1 MRFTTTALVLTVI
14 MIFKTSLMTIQT
26 NSRLILLQDE
36 LYQAELGIYKRTL
49 QVKSK
54 DVMVVYFTI
63 LERITISSQA
73 KVVKK
78 NLMSCK
84 KTKKILK

>member
-1 MRFTTTALVLTVI
+1 MRFTTTALVLTAT
-14 MIFKTSLMTIQT
+14 MRLKTFLMTIQT
-26 NSRLILLQDE
+26 VSRLILLQDE
-36 LYQAELGIYKRTL
+36 LYQAELDIYKRTL
-49 QVKSK
+49 LVESK
-54 DVMVVYFTI
+54 AVVVVFFTI

>member
-1 MRFTTTALVLTVI
+1 MVLTAI
-14 MIFKTSLMTIQT
+14 MRLKTSLMTIQT
-26 NSRLILLQDE
+26 SSRLILMQDE
-36 LYQAELGIYKRTL
+36 LYQAELDIYKRTL
-49 QVKSK
+49 LVKSK
-54 DVMVVYFTI
+54 AVVVVFFTI

-78 NLMSCK
+78 NSMSCK

>member
-1 MRFTTTALVLTVI
+1 MRSITTASVLTAI
-14 MIFKTSLMTIQT
+14 MRLKASLMTTQII
-26 NSRLILLQDE
+26 SRLILLQDE

-78 NLMSCK
+78 AKMF
-84 KTKKILK
+84 

>member
-1 MRFTTTALVLTVI
+1 MRSITTALVLTAI
-14 MIFKTSLMTIQT
+14 MRLKASLMTTQII
-26 NSRLILLQDE
+26 SRLILLQDE

-78 NLMSCK
+78 AKMF
-84 KTKKILK
+84 

>member
-1 MRFTTTALVLTVI
+1 MRFITTALVLTAI
-14 MIFKTSLMTIQT
+14 MRLKTSLMTIQT

-36 LYQAELGIYKRTL
+36 LYQAEQGIYKRTL

-54 DVMVVYFTI
+54 DVMVVFFTI
-63 LERITISSQA
+63 LERITMISQA

-78 NLMSCK
+78 AKMF
-84 KTKKILK
+84 

>member
-1 MRFTTTALVLTVI
+1 MRFTTTALVLTAI
-14 MIFKTSLMTIQT
+14 TRFKTSLMTIQT

-36 LYQAELGIYKRTL
+36 LYRAELGIYKRTL

-78 NLMSCK
+78 NSMSCK